1 MVTAEAHD
9 RDLFSLLKKINIRG
23 FFSHKNLFDD
33 GDRFDIAGSCSE
45 KNAIPLYF
53 IRRDYGRLVSDLP
66 IAKHDFGL
74 REEEIFHRFLR
85 IRMCQVDFLGL
96 INLAKGRNPFRQLNW
111 ME

>member
-1 MVTAEAHD
+1 MKKRSDPALKKGSPHRRAKTCGRRMVTAEAHD

-53 IRRDYGRLVSDLP
+53 IRRDYGRLVP
-66 IAKHDFGL
+66 IF
-74 REEEIFHRFLR
+74 
-85 IRMCQVDFLGL
+85 
-96 INLAKGRNPFRQLNW
+96 P
-111 ME
+111 